1 METQMKKISLD
12 ILIKYIKDNINIIND
27 SDIIIEKEKQP
38 NITKTLK
45 PVIKKEKSFLEN
57 FDEALSGTTLNF
69 PNISNLFSNNLLK
82 DFLIYKVD
90 EEYSFYKSLL
100 CILDQNF
107 SSFDLDKQ
115 NLIVKNFI
123 QYLKSDIM
131 MLGFAQYEYSK
142 IKFNKKSMYN
152 DLDNNIM
159 SKEIMRYCADVFHI
173 NIFYIDYKDG
183 TINYTGGNF
192 IPFKKSVLLLKINDI
207 FSILQINNSKI
218 FRFNNNEF
226 FDSIL
231 KNTDKINLLT
241 CEKFNICTEDLN
253 KYIKKDKNDKNNKN
267 YKIKN
272 TETDTYIDFDKI
284 MEKTDN
290 KQKDNNSL
298 EFNDNLNG
306 YDIDNESNDE
316 SNDNID
322 KKKSIIKSDIK
333 VEKVKVEKVKVEKV
347 KVEKKIENKIEH
359 IDTRVNENM
368 SLSELQKLAKD
379 YGISITIIIDGKKKI
394 KNKKDLC
401 TEILEHL

>member
-1 METQMKKISLD
+1 MDTQMKKISLD

-27 SDIIIEKEKQP
+27 SDIIIETEKKQ
-38 NITKTLK
+38 NINKTLK

-57 FDEALSGTTLNF
+57 FDEALSGSTLKF

-90 EEYSFYKSLL
+90 NEYSFYKSLL
-100 CILDQNF
+100 SIFDLNF
-107 SSFDLDKQ
+107 SAFDLDKQ
-115 NLIVKNFI
+115 NLIIKNFI

-142 IKFNKKSMYN
+142 IKFNKKNMYD
-152 DLDNNIM
+152 DLDKNII

-173 NIFYIDYKDG
+173 NIFYIDYNNG

-192 IPFKKSVLLLKINDI
+192 IPFKKSIVLLKINDM

-253 KYIKKDKNDKNNKN
+253 KYIKKDKNDKKD
-267 YKIKN
+267 KQKN

-284 MEKTDN
+284 MEKTNNKMQDN
-290 KQKDNNSL
+290 SS

-306 YDIDNESNDE
+306 YDIDDNDIE
-316 SNDNID
+316 DSD
-322 KKKSIIKSDIK
+322 KSKTIIKFDTK
-333 VEKVKVEKVKVEKV
+333 TEE
-347 KVEKKIENKIEH
+347 KIEH

-368 SLSELQKLAKD
+368 SLSELQKLAKEH
-379 YGISITIIIDGKKKI
+379 GISTTIVIDGKKKI

>member
-1 METQMKKISLD
+1 MKKISLD

-27 SDIIIEKEKQP
+27 SDIIIETEKKQ
-38 NITKTLK
+38 NINKTLK
-45 PVIKKEKSFLEN
+45 PVIKKEKSFQEN
-57 FDEALSGTTLNF
+57 FDEALSGST
-69 PNISNLFSNNLLK
+69 

-90 EEYSFYKSLL
+90 NEYSFYKSLL
-100 CILDQNF
+100 SIFDLNF
-107 SSFDLDKQ
+107 SAFGLDKQ
-115 NLIVKNFI
+115 NLIIKNFI

-142 IKFNKKSMYN
+142 IKFNKKNMYD
-152 DLDNNIM
+152 DLDKNII

-173 NIFYIDYKDG
+173 NIFYIDYNDG

-192 IPFKKSVLLLKINDI
+192 IPFKKSIVLLKINDM

-253 KYIKKDKNDKNNKN
+253 KYIKKDKNDKNDKQ
-267 YKIKN
+267 KN

-284 MEKTDN
+284 MEKTNNKMQDN
-290 KQKDNNSL
+290 SS

-306 YDIDNESNDE
+306 YDIDDNDIE
-316 SNDNID
+316 DSD
-322 KKKSIIKSDIK
+322 KSKTIIKFDTK
-333 VEKVKVEKVKVEKV
+333 TEE
-347 KVEKKIENKIEH
+347 KIEH

-368 SLSELQKLAKD
+368 SLSELQKLAKEH
-379 YGISITIIIDGKKKI
+379 GISTTIVIDGKKKI